1 MSSLQLPPLSLYVH
15 LPWCVRKCPYCDFNS
30 HAASDVEEREGE
42 YVAALIRDLQQQV
55 ADAQS
60 RSLASIFFG
69 GGTPSLFSPQSIE
82 AILEASEQLIG
93 IDSNCEITLEANPGT
108 AEQARFSGYRNAGVN
123 RLSIGAQSFDD
134 SKLQTLGR
142 IHQSSEIHKAIEM
155 ARQAGFENLN
165 VDLMHGLPG
174 QTPEQAVD
182 DLEQAFQHGIEH
194 LSWYELTIEPNTEY
208 FKRPPELPDEDV
220 LEQITLAG
228 SEFIRSQGFARYEV
242 SAYARSGKRSRH
254 NLNYWTFGDYI
265 GIGAGAHG
273 KITYPEADR
282 ILRKQRTRQPDYY
295 LSASPELIL
304 SNTIEQEDRGFEF
317 LMNALRLTDGFT
329 LDTMV
334 ERTGLQEAAAGS
346 LLRDLIEKQMITEEG
361 RRIFPTETGLR
372 FLNSALTSLLGGE

>member
-1 MSSLQLPPLSLYVH
+1 M
-15 LPWCVRKCPYCDFNS
+15 RKCPYCDFNS